1 MNKLIRY
8 WNQNRLKII
17 ITGIII
23 VFIIILIQ
31 TINAILKNTR
41 LEENEKKETIVDTS
55 RPSESVI
62 TGEKLPEET
71 TDSNVET
78 IKQFVDLCNEKDY
91 QSAYNL
97 LTEDCKNELYNT
109 LDIFIENYCN
119 KVFNIEKTYNLELWQ
134 YSTNTYTYR
143 ITYIENN
150 MLATG
155 EINSNNNIED
165 YITIVEN
172 TDGNKLNINGFIE
185 KRNVNKMQ
193 EQNGIKITIN
203 DRFMYREYEKYNITI
218 KNNTDKTILISEKIN
233 SNDICLI
240 DSNEIEYDSMLNEV
254 PSVNLELQPGT
265 EKKMDI
271 RFYKMY
277 NLYRTIESIKF
288 KNIITDKDS
297 YDINKE
303 NVSKVNISI
312 DV

>member
-41 LEENEKKETIVDTS
+41 LEENENKETIVDTS
-55 RPSESVI
+55 KPSESVI

-155 EINSNNNIED
+155 EINSNNNIE
-165 YITIVEN
+165 
-172 TDGNKLNINGFIE
+172 
-185 KRNVNKMQ
+185 
-193 EQNGIKITIN
+193 
-203 DRFMYREYEKYNITI
+203 
-218 KNNTDKTILISEKIN
+218 N
-233 SNDICLI
+233 SNT
-240 DSNEIEYDSMLNEV
+240 SNS
-254 PSVNLELQPGT
+254 
-265 EKKMDI
+265 K
-271 RFYKMY
+271 
-277 NLYRTIESIKF
+277 ES
-288 KNIITDKDS
+288 S
-297 YDINKE
+297 E
-303 NVSKVNISI
+303 
-312 DV
+312 